1 MSHDLR
7 KYSQQTNFR
16 LVIGF
21 ILILLIV
28 GEGLIYIFYGAGGAL
43 MGLLCLAGGLAPL
56 LIIALVLWGIEWLA
70 KRGQD

>member
-7 KYSQQTNFR
+7 NYSQQTNIR

-56 LIIALVLWGIEWLA
+56 LLIALVLWGIEWLA

>member
-7 KYSQQTNFR
+7 NYSQQTNIR